1 MKQMRENTKIVLWVV
16 VVAFL
21 ITIFAVWG
29 LDLQS
34 TSTRHEKNL
43 VGRVNGVSVTPQMY
57 NTIYTQMAQQVRS
70 QSGDITAAQ
79 QEMIRDQAWENIVSN
94 IITGEQVKKLGIT
107 VSDEEVLNFLKT
119 SPPQEV
125 QQYFKDKSGN
135 FDYAAYQAALNN
147 PDADWT
153 AVEALA
159 RERIPIVKL
168 NHYLMSQVHV
178 SATEVRQAFAEQNTK
193 LVARYVQFPLDAED
207 LAGYTPSDA
216 EVKAYYDA
224 HPDQFK
230 DVERAVVEFVRIP
243 IEPTKEDKDALI
255 EMADGIRKSE
265 TTPDQFKSDIE
276 TYSEAQS
283 SKVGGET
290 GLLGKT
296 QRDPAVMAA
305 ADALKPGEI
314 SQPIVTA
321 DGIYIVQLIEKK
333 KDKTEDKYNL
343 RELFMKLNA
352 SAATQDTLAAKARA
366 VQESASASN
375 DFAAAAKEHGLEV
388 STSQPFA
395 EGFPVPGLG
404 YFPAV
409 SRFAFASKPGAISA
423 VISDDK
429 NYVVCRLKE
438 RTPAAMRP
446 VDQVADGIK
455 QTLIHDRRVTQA
467 MRKADGF
474 VQSASTMGATFD
486 NAAAKYGFKVA
497 KTDSFT
503 VAQPPAGMAPNSAFG
518 RAALALELNA
528 VSKPVESGNAVYVL
542 TVVGRRDPTQAEFN
556 AKGGPV
562 RDQVYR
568 QKVQEYVAY
577 WYGSVKDQSKIED
590 LRGNM
595 F

>member
-276 TYSEAQS
+276 TYSEAQT

-542 TVVGRRDPTQAEFN
+542 TVVGRRDPTQAEFS